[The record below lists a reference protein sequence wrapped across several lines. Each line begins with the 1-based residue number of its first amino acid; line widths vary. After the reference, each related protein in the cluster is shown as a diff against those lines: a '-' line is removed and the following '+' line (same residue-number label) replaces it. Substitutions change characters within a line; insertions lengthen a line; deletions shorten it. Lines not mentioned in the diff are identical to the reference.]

1 MITKDIISK
10 KSFHTS
16 KKKYSCQ
23 FFLLSLLLM
32 TVLSAEESPVSG
44 KIFYPPVRDCILHT
58 GEGFADP
65 MYYHSYGSRKYH
77 SGEDYILEWRNEHI
91 ISGIQDTESL
101 EKLHEKT
108 FGYLPPADTFSEK
121 DYPEY
126 LKINLY
132 RTGADITDTRIG
144 LYPRSRDDAAY
155 GYGQEVHSVYDGTVE
170 EETSPSEPKGWGK
183 ALLIR
188 HDAPPGYAFEIYWE
202 GKMRKLKSFW
212 TQYSHTLKNLKV
224 RGDRVKKGEAVAEIG
239 DGNGIFNTMTG
250 SAFIKEGA
258 HLHFEIR
265 IRKSSLFPDK
275 SLLSNEKK
283 LKETHI
289 SPSYFLK
296 NAVLVRDEK

>member
-1 MITKDIISK
+1 MKIFLSK
-10 KSFHTS
+10 KASVFH
-16 KKKYSCQ
+16 KIKYYSPALLV
-23 FFLLSLLLM
+23 FLLQAYTLKS
-32 TVLSAEESPVSG
+32 EETLFDG
-44 KIFYPPVRDCILHT
+44 KVFYPPVKDCILHT

-77 SGEDYILEWRNEHI
+77 SGEDYILEWKNEHI

-108 FGYLPPADTFSEK
+108 FGYLPPAETFSDKEYS
-121 DYPEY
+121 DY

-212 TQYSHTLKNLKV
+212 TQYSHTLKNLKN
-224 RGDRVKKGEAVAEIG
+224 RGDKVKRGEAVAEIG

>member
-101 EKLHEKT
+101 EKLHEK
-108 FGYLPPADTFSEK
+108 
-121 DYPEY
+121 
-126 LKINLY
+126 
-132 RTGADITDTRIG
+132 
-144 LYPRSRDDAAY
+144 
-155 GYGQEVHSVYDGTVE
+155 
-170 EETSPSEPKGWGK
+170 
-183 ALLIR
+183 
-188 HDAPPGYAFEIYWE
+188 
-202 GKMRKLKSFW
+202 
-212 TQYSHTLKNLKV
+212 
-224 RGDRVKKGEAVAEIG
+224 
-239 DGNGIFNTMTG
+239 
-250 SAFIKEGA
+250 
-258 HLHFEIR
+258 
-265 IRKSSLFPDK
+265 
-275 SLLSNEKK
+275 
-283 LKETHI
+283 
-289 SPSYFLK
+289 
-296 NAVLVRDEK
+296 